1 MQQEITFSSTFK
13 TAFGLVIV
21 TKIVLLLLFSSG
33 YQETLFFP
41 FITSYL
47 EQGGNPWEYTHI
59 ENEAFPYPPLMLY
72 ILSIALS
79 PIELIDVN
87 SGIRPIALSL
97 LYGIPLLISDLAI
110 TAVLIRM
117 YLWHKTEIFFFYI
130 CSPIIIY
137 STYMHGQL
145 DIIPTALLFVGVYL
159 LSRYQYLYA
168 SILIGCAI
176 SAKFHTIAALPILV
190 IYLFNQGKYK
200 ETLWMLVIPI
210 TIFFI
215 LSLPYLVE
223 SSSYWHKVVQNQKQ
237 SMIFASSFTIGSVQV
252 YLPLLVAAVIYL
264 RFSSYQKINQ
274 DLLNAT
280 LGVLFST
287 FLLLIEASPAWY
299 IWMMPFI
306 TIFYIR
312 YFDGYQHYFLYSV
325 LVLFYLI
332 YYVLFF
338 QYDYSKLIFLGKEI
352 IINLPNAS
360 LPLNNIVFTVLQA
373 ILLATI
379 YQFYKAGIQSNNTY
393 ERQQSFIIGIGG
405 DSGSGKSTLI
415 RQLKS
420 LFNKQ
425 LLELEGDGDHK
436 WERDNAH
443 WQEYTHLDPK
453 ANALHKQADQ
463 VQLLKNRKSI
473 KRSDYNHGTG
483 KFTELDTIRSR
494 NFIVL
499 AGLHPFY
506 LPKMRKI
513 IDFKIFMDLD
523 ERLRTSWKILRDNQ
537 ERGYSAEQ
545 VLDSLDKRQVDSS
558 RYIQP
563 QKRFCDLI
571 VSIFPAEPNKFHDH
585 KYTGR
590 LGLAIEMNASIP
602 LDRLIQAFQNNG
614 CELTWDYSEDLSHQL
629 LRFDREPKN
638 LDMNWFANT
647 YITNA
652 SELIDKPNWQGG
664 FEGITQFLI
673 IYAISEI
680 MKERGSKNV

>member
-1 MQQEITFSSTFK
+1 MQQEITFSSKFK

-21 TKIVLLLLFSSG
+21 AKIALLLLFSSG

-41 FITSYL
+41 FVTSYL
-47 EQGGNPWEYTHI
+47 EHGGNPWEYRHTVH
-59 ENEAFPYPPLMLY
+59 EAFPYPPLMLY

-79 PIELIDVN
+79 PIQFID
-87 SGIRPIALSL
+87 STSPIYSLLLSL
-97 LYGIPLLISDLAI
+97 LYGLPLLLSDLAI

-130 CSPIIIY
+130 CSPIIMY

-145 DIIPTALLFVGVYL
+145 DIIPTALLFVSIFL
-159 LSRYQYLYA
+159 LSRYQYFYA
-168 SILIGCAI
+168 AILVGCAI
-176 SAKFHTIAALPILV
+176 STKFHTIAALPILI
-190 IYLFNQGKYK
+190 IYLFHQGKYK
-200 ETLWMLVIPI
+200 ETVWMLLIPI
-210 TIFFI
+210 SMFFL
-215 LSLPYLVE
+215 LSLPYLIE
-223 SSSYWHKVVQNQKQ
+223 SSSYWDKVVQNQKQ
-237 SMIFASSFTIGSVQV
+237 SMIFSSSFSIGSVEV
-252 YLPLLVAAVIYL
+252 YLPLLVSAVIYL

-287 FLLLIEASPAWY
+287 FLLLIEASPGWY

-312 YFDGYQHYFLYSV
+312 YFDGYQHYFLYSI

-338 QYDYSKLIFLGKEI
+338 QYDYSKLILLGEEI
-352 IINLPNAS
+352 TFSLANSS
-360 LPLNNIVFTVLQA
+360 LPLNNIVFTLLQA

-379 YQFYKAGIQSNNTY
+379 YQFYRAGIQSNNTY

-415 RQLKS
+415 HQLKS

-425 LLELEGDGDHK
+425 LLELEGDSDHK
-436 WERDNAH
+436 WERDNEH

-473 KRSDYNHGTG
+473 RRSDYNHGTG

-494 NFIVL
+494 NFVVL

-513 IDFKIFMDLD
+513 IDFKIFLDLD
-523 ERLRTSWKILRDNQ
+523 ERLRSSWKIKRDCH
-537 ERGYSAEQ
+537 ERGYSPEQ
-545 VLDSLDKRQVDSS
+545 VIASLDKRQSDSS
-558 RYIQP
+558 RYIHP
-563 QKRFCDLI
+563 QKKFCDLI
-571 VSIFPAEPNKFHDH
+571 VSIFPAEPDLFQDH
-585 KYTGR
+585 QYNGR

-614 CELTWDYSEDLSHQL
+614 CDLSWDYSEDLSHQL
-629 LRFDREPKN
+629 LRFNQEPKN
-638 LDMNWFANT
+638 LDMNWFVST

-652 SELIDKPNWQGG
+652 SELIDKPSWQAGYA
-664 FEGITQFLI
+664 GIIQFLI

-680 MKERGSKNV
+680 MKDRSSKNV